1 WKGWAILL
9 RQKQKKL
16 IMLPS
21 ETMIWQPEFTD
32 KILSRKPGAVHNV
45 FSGINQTQW
54 RRGIGTAVDG
64 NGTKLKST
72 NDFILTNNDL
82 PTLIH

>member
-1 WKGWAILL
+1 KGWAILL

-32 KILSRKPGAVHNV
+32 KTLSRKPGAV
-45 FSGINQTQW
+45 QTSVPIALSSASIITL
-54 RRGIGTAVDG
+54 RIS
-64 NGTKLKST
+64 LC
-72 NDFILTNNDL
+72 FIVSELT
-82 PTLIH
+82 

>member
-1 WKGWAILL
+1 MHLASHLMETRQHSMNCVACQLGYTGTRLAISLL
-9 RQKQKKL
+9 
-16 IMLPS
+16 
-21 ETMIWQPEFTD
+21 
-32 KILSRKPGAVHNV
+32 NV
-45 FSGINQTQW
+45 FSGINQIQW

-82 PTLIH
+82 LTLIY

>member
-32 KILSRKPGAVHNV
+32 KTLSRKPGAVQFV
-45 FSGINQTQW
+45 QELVVGL
-54 RRGIGTAVDG
+54 RR
-64 NGTKLKST
+64 
-72 NDFILTNNDL
+72 L
-82 PTLIH
+82 PHLVLPQP

>member
-1 WKGWAILL
+1 MHLDSHLMETRQHSMNCVACQRGYTGTRLAISLL
-9 RQKQKKL
+9 
-16 IMLPS
+16 
-21 ETMIWQPEFTD
+21 
-32 KILSRKPGAVHNV
+32 NV
-45 FSGINQTQW
+45 FSGINQIQW

-82 PTLIH
+82 LTLIY

>member
-1 WKGWAILL
+1 CWKGWAILL

-32 KILSRKPGAVHNV
+32 KTLSRKPGAVQ
-45 FSGINQTQW
+45 G
-54 RRGIGTAVDG
+54 VDHYC
-64 NGTKLKST
+64 TVRDTLYLST
-72 NDFILTNNDL
+72 FLMITFAIL
-82 PTLIH
+82 

>member
-1 WKGWAILL
+1 WKGWATSL

-32 KILSRKPGAVHNV
+32 KTFSRKLGAVHRV
-45 FSGINQTQW
+45 IYISFRRTLTFFSI
-54 RRGIGTAVDG
+54 V
-64 NGTKLKST
+64 
-72 NDFILTNNDL
+72 
-82 PTLIH
+82 

>member
-1 WKGWAILL
+1 MHLDSHLMETHQHFMNCVACQRGYIGTRLAISLL
-9 RQKQKKL
+9 
-16 IMLPS
+16 
-21 ETMIWQPEFTD
+21 
-32 KILSRKPGAVHNV
+32 NV
-45 FSGINQTQW
+45 FSGINQIQW

-82 PTLIH
+82 LILIH